1 MMRRTIV
8 AALTA
13 IVLSGCTAI
22 AKPKVV
28 QVEAKTVAVE
38 KNALVIVDNGN
49 TSAQVVVAPDAGEWE
64 KQAANDLVKY
74 IAMMSGATPTLDNTA
89 ASAAAAM
96 DVKTPVLIVGQA

>member
-1 MMRRTIV
+1 MMRRTII

-13 IVLSGCTAI
+13 IVLSGCAAT

-28 QVEAKTVAVE
+28 EVKATTATVD
-38 KNALVIVDNGN
+38 KNALMIVDNGK
-49 TSAQVVVAPDAGEWE
+49 TSAQVVVAPDAGVWE

-74 IAMMSGATPTLDNTA
+74 ISMMSGATPTLDNTA

-96 DVKTPVLIVGQA
+96 DVKTPVLI